1 MRAAAIVY
9 TSATGFTA
17 RYARLLSQRT
27 GLPCLPLDRAGELPR
42 SASVLYLGWLR
53 AGGIVGLKKARARLD
68 VKAVCAVG
76 MAPPSPELEGKL
88 AGQNR
93 LEGLPFFYLRGGYA
107 PEKLPGPYKLMMAPM
122 TKAVTGHPPKDENE
136 AAMQE
141 AFRHGGDWV
150 DEGALAPVLA
160 WLEGS

>member
-1 MRAAAIVY
+1 MSRISAIVY

-17 RYARLLSQRT
+17 RYAQMLAGET
-27 GLPCLPLDRAGELPR
+27 GLPAFRLEEADALAPKAP
-42 SASVLYLGWLR
+42 VLCLGWLR
-53 AGGIVGLKKARARLD
+53 AGSVRGLKTARRRFRVAG
-68 VKAVCAVG
+68 VCAVG
-76 MAPPSPELEGKL
+76 MAPEADPEQL
-88 AGQNR
+88 R
-93 LEGLPFFYLRGGYA
+93 RDSGLRDAPFFYLRGGYA